1 MKKDKV
7 TTPIV
12 TGDKDTDALLQ
23 DEQVNQNL
31 RPNEVILHSISTVL
45 NTETATLYPLFK
57 DGTVDGDGEFFLE
70 DCEFNPTLRTVVQ
83 RVWWNKLSD
92 EDFDICEKTLYE
104 YGGHR
109 SDGQD
114 VMYLKRLLEECM
126 KTIDGHNKA
135 MCGNSDYKRKYL
147 FDLIKRIRCSTGHE
161 EQ

>member
-12 TGDKDTDALLQ
+12 TGNKYTDALLH

-45 NTETATLYPLFK
+45 NTKTATLYPLFK
-57 DGTVDGDGEFFLE
+57 DGTVDGDNEFFLE

-92 EDFDICEKTLYE
+92 ADFDICEKTLYE

-126 KTIDGHNKA
+126 LTIDGYNKA
-135 MCGNSDYKRKYL
+135 MCDNSDYKRKYL
-147 FDLIKRIRCSTGHE
+147 SDLIKRIRCSTGHE